1 MVVVMMI
8 MTMLSQ
14 QLQRVHHK
22 EAVLRGLVHCS
33 RHACQGR
40 MGSKRRG
47 ELRGERDRFEEFGV
61 RGDRAMVWEISW
73 QGLPSPSGSTG
84 ARMLRFVGG
93 RLVRRLGKA

>member
-40 MGSKRRG
+40 MG
-47 ELRGERDRFEEFGV
+47 
-61 RGDRAMVWEISW
+61 
-73 QGLPSPSGSTG
+73 
-84 ARMLRFVGG
+84 
-93 RLVRRLGKA
+93 